1 MLAPFDKEH
10 LWNEVKFIIM
20 YELSSYFPSAENT
33 LSANLLRRK
42 SEICIVKNV
51 QNFYS
56 WENCFLELFF

>member
-42 SEICIVKNV
+42 SEICIV
-51 QNFYS
+51 
-56 WENCFLELFF
+56 